1 MSTPSSPSRLPA
13 WLEEELPLARL
24 RELLEQAREG
34 GHPELSWELGIH
46 LDTLT
51 EALREYGARLQAL
64 EEEKRQFAERLQREH
79 QGYAQ
84 LRASMHELLDLHAF
98 SRTISASFDLQDILQ
113 ALLDLSRRLAEYR
126 SCGVFLLGR
135 GDQPLE
141 AVVLR
146 GEADHLRARVQAQWE
161 DGIIAWILRE
171 GHPVVIEDEEDPA
184 RSFIHIPLR
193 VRGEPLGFFALY
205 CPKAKGDFTFGE
217 LESLD
222 VLAGH
227 AAVALENARLYTDLE
242 RAHQDLKESQHQL
255 LLTAKQAAVGELAG
269 GVAHEV
275 NNPLQ
280 IILSRV
286 QLMLAQHR
294 ESGRLSED
302 LRLIE
307 HNVRRI
313 SRIIRALLGFARHN
327 SQAQGWGPYDLAQA
341 LQQACTLVRHQLSTH
356 LIEVEVDCPEDLP
369 RLQGN
374 VGELEQVFLNLILN
388 AQNAMPKGGHL
399 RITARRAGEG
409 VELRFSDTG
418 PGVSP
423 ENLDRIFEPFFTTR
437 SSQGGTGLG
446 LAVSQRIIANHG
458 GALAVESPPGQGA
471 TFIIRLP
478 LHSPAPT
485 PDEKD

>member
-1 MSTPSSPSRLPA
+1 MTTPSSPPRLPA

-34 GHPELSWELGIH
+34 GLPELSWEVGIH

-51 EALREYGARLQAL
+51 EAFREYGVRLQAL
-64 EEEKRQFAERLQREH
+64 EEEKRQFEERLQREH

-113 ALLDLSRRLAEYR
+113 ALLDLSRRLTEYH
-126 SCGVFLLGR
+126 SCGVFFTGR
-135 GDQPLE
+135 GDQPIE
-141 AVVLR
+141 AMAMR
-146 GEADHLRARVQAQWE
+146 GDAPSLRARVQAQWE

-184 RSFIHIPLR
+184 WSFIHIPLR
-193 VRGEPLGFFALY
+193 VRGEELGFFALY

-222 VLAGH
+222 VLASH
-227 AAVALENARLYTDLE
+227 AAVAMENARLYTDLE
-242 RAHQDLKESQHQL
+242 GAHLDLKESQHQL
-255 LLTAKQAAVGELAG
+255 LHSAKQAAVGELAG

-286 QLMLAQHR
+286 QLMLIQHP
-294 ESGRLSED
+294 EAGRLSDD

-313 SRIIRALLGFARHN
+313 SRIIRALLGFARNN
-327 SQAQGWGPYDLAQA
+327 SQSEGWGAYDLAQA
-341 LQQACTLVRHQLSTH
+341 VQQACTLVRHQLTLH
-356 LIEVEVDCPEDLP
+356 LIEVEVDCPADLP

-388 AQNAMPKGGHL
+388 AQNAMPKGGRL
-399 RITARRAGEG
+399 LIAVRRDAEL
-409 VELRFSDTG
+409 VELRFTDSG
-418 PGVSP
+418 GGIPP
-423 ENLDRIFEPFFTTR
+423 ANLDRIFEPFFTTR
-437 SSQGGTGLG
+437 SSLGGTGLG
-446 LAVSQRIIANHG
+446 LAVSQRIVTNHG
-458 GALAVESPPGQGA
+458 GTLSVESPPGQGA
-471 TFIIRLP
+471 TFIVRLP
-478 LHSPAPT
+478 LQPPADI
-485 PDEKD
+485 PDDKN

>member
-1 MSTPSSPSRLPA
+1 VLTPSPPLPA

-24 RELLEQAREG
+24 RELLGQARESG
-34 GHPELSWELGIH
+34 QPELSWEIGIH
-46 LDTLT
+46 LDTLA
-51 EALREYGARLQAL
+51 EAFREYGVRLQAL
-64 EEEKRQFAERLQREH
+64 EEEKRQFQERLQHEH

-98 SRTISASFDLQDILQ
+98 SRTISASFDLQDIFH
-113 ALLDLSRRLAEYR
+113 ALFDLSGRLTEYR
-126 SCGVFLLGR
+126 SCGVFFLGR
-135 GDQPLE
+135 GGASPE
-141 AVVLR
+141 PAALR
-146 GEADHLRARVQAQWE
+146 GDEEELGARVQAQWE
-161 DGIIAWILRE
+161 DGIIPWVLRE
-171 GHPVVIEDEEDPA
+171 AHPVVIEDDEDPA
-184 RSFIHIPLR
+184 CSFIHVPLR
-193 VRGEPLGFFALY
+193 VRGEQVGFFALY

-222 VLAGH
+222 VLASH
-227 AAVALENARLYTDLE
+227 AAVAMENARLYSDLE
-242 RAHQDLKESQHQL
+242 SAHQDLKESQRQL
-255 LLTAKQAAVGELAG
+255 LLSAKQAAIGELAG

-286 QLMLAQHR
+286 QLMLVQHAQA
-294 ESGRLSED
+294 GRLGDD

-327 SQAQGWGPYDLAQA
+327 SQAEGWGPFDLAQA
-341 LQQACTLVRHQLSTH
+341 LHQAHTLVRHQLSTH
-356 LIEVEVDCPEDLP
+356 LIEVEIDCPEDLP

-388 AQNAMPKGGHL
+388 AQNAMPKGGRL
-399 RITARRAGEG
+399 RIAARREGEA

-418 PGVSP
+418 VGIPP
-423 ENLDRIFEPFFTTR
+423 ENLEGIFEPFFTTR

-446 LAVSQRIIANHG
+446 LAVSYRIIANHG
-458 GALAVESPPGQGA
+458 GALSAESPPGQGA
-471 TFIIRLP
+471 TFLIRLP
-478 LHSPAPT
+478 LHPPEAPQN
-485 PDEKD
+485 DKR

>member
-1 MSTPSSPSRLPA
+1 MLTPPSPPRLPA

-24 RELLEQAREG
+24 RELLEQARENG
-34 GHPELSWELGIH
+34 QPELSWELGIH

-51 EALREYGARLQAL
+51 EAFREYGVRLQAL
-64 EEEKRQFAERLQREH
+64 EEEKRQFEERLQREH

-98 SRTISASFDLQDILQ
+98 SRTISASFDLQDVLE
-113 ALLDLSRRLAEYR
+113 ALLDLSRRLTEYH
-126 SCGVFLLGR
+126 SCGVFFIG
-135 GDQPLE
+135 
-141 AVVLR
+141 R
-146 GEADHLRARVQAQWE
+146 GEAPLEPVALRGDATRLRARVLAQWE
-161 DGIIAWILRE
+161 DGIIHWILRE

-184 RSFIHIPLR
+184 WSFIHIPLR
-193 VRGEPLGFFALY
+193 VRGEQLGFFTLY
-205 CPKAKGDFTFGE
+205 CLKGKGEFTFGE

-222 VLAGH
+222 VLTSH
-227 AAVALENARLYTDLE
+227 AAVAMENARLYTDLE
-242 RAHQDLKESQHQL
+242 RAHLELKESQHQL
-255 LLTAKQAAVGELAG
+255 LLSAKQAAVGELAG

-286 QLMLAQHR
+286 QLMLLQQR
-294 ESGRLSED
+294 EPGRLGDD

-307 HNVRRI
+307 HNVKRI
-313 SRIIRALLGFARHN
+313 SRIIRALLGFARNN
-327 SQAQGWGPYDLAQA
+327 SQDEGWGLYDLGQA
-341 LQQACTLVRHQLSTH
+341 VQQACTLVRHQLSTH
-356 LIEVEVDCPEDLP
+356 LIEVEVECPEDLP

-388 AQNAMPKGGHL
+388 AQNAMPKGGRL
-399 RITARRAGEG
+399 RIGVRRESEV
-409 VELRFSDTG
+409 VELRFADTG
-418 PGVSP
+418 TGIPP

-446 LAVSQRIIANHG
+446 LAVSHRIITNHG
-458 GALAVESPPGQGA
+458 GTLTVESPPGQGA

-478 LHSPAPT
+478 LHPPAET
-485 PDEKD
+485 PNDKS